1 MPSSLSMVES
11 LYACAYLVSSVLG
24 YDCVLVGPES
34 QVSLELPPNHLSG
47 CFCKRMESITGKVS
61 NIDHFFSRC
70 EQISQGASNETY
82 AVYNCPHG
90 LTNIIVPA
98 YENGKYVAALQIGPI
113 MTSESDDLLLRHG
126 LLSRG
131 ADAKELDSLRD
142 YLDSLPKGSISSIMT
157 IAKVINALVTDDNL
171 VFRSLSMDKDIEDAR
186 LEPDIGDDIVCSVQ
200 EFVVNN
206 FTDNEM
212 SLDMVAKHV
221 YVHPSYVSRIFSNQ
235 FNTPFRSYVNGLRI
249 NLAAKMLAETDSSI
263 GDICHE
269 VGFSDHSYF
278 NKIFKQQR
286 GVTPSEYRARLKE
299 DEPGLGPE

>member
-1 MPSSLSMVES
+1 MVES
-11 LYACAYLVSSVLG
+11 LYACAYLVSNVLG

-34 QVSLELPPNHLSG
+34 QISLELPPNHLG
-47 CFCKRMESITGKVS
+47 KCFCKRMEDITGKTNS
-61 NIDHFFSRC
+61 IDHFFTRC
-70 EQISQGASNETY
+70 EDISKDVNKETF

-98 YENGKYVAALQIGPI
+98 YENGTYVAALQIGPI
-113 MTSESDDLLLRHG
+113 MTAESDELLLRHG
-126 LLSRG
+126 FLSQG
-131 ADAKELDSLRD
+131 ADAQKLDELKE
-142 YLDSLPKGSISSIMT
+142 YLDNLPKGNISSIMT
-157 IAKVINALVTDDNL
+157 IAKVINALVTDENL
-171 VFRSLSMDKDIEDAR
+171 VFKSLSMDADIASNRFEGDT
-186 LEPDIGDDIVCSVQ
+186 DDDIVCSVQ

-249 NLAAKMLAETDSSI
+249 NLAAKMLADTDKSI

-286 GVTPSEYRARLKE
+286 GVTPSEYRAQISE
-299 DEPGLGPE
+299 DEPALGPA